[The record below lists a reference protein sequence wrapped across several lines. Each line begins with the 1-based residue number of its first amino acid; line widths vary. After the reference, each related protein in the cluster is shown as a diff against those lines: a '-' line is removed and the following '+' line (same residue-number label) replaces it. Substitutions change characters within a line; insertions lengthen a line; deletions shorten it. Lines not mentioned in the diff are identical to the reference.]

1 MPTGKH
7 SWKEMSALS
16 KSLAATVVALVLG
29 LSASVGASASGNPDR
44 QLFPPPPDLV
54 GPLCGAAMG
63 TIIAHVSVDR
73 EYIKTYVSSNGT
85 TKYEVN
91 GTQIDTITG
100 NGKTVT
106 INASGPGSIT
116 IFPDGKVVQV
126 LQGHTSYFNTPDK
139 GIFLF
144 DGLVVVD
151 TSNGTIAGHNGHV
164 TDVCAL
170 LR

>member
-1 MPTGKH
+1 MPV
-7 SWKEMSALS
+7 LS
-16 KSLAATVVALVLG
+16 KTSAAALVALVFG
-29 LSASVGASASGNPDR
+29 LSAAVSASASGNPGR
-44 QLFPPPPDLV
+44 VPLPPPPDVV
-54 GPLCGAAMG
+54 GPVCGQAMG
-63 TIIAHVSVDR
+63 TIVAHISVDR
-73 EYIKTYVSSNGT
+73 EYIKTYTFSNGT

-91 GTQIDTITG
+91 GTQTDTITG
-100 NGKTVT
+100 NGKTIT

-116 IFPDGKVVQV
+116 FFPDGNVVEV
-126 LQGHTSYFNTPDK
+126 LEGHTIYFNTPDK

-151 TSNGTIAGHNGHV
+151 TSNGTIASHNGHV

>member
-1 MPTGKH
+1 
-7 SWKEMSALS
+7 
-16 KSLAATVVALVLG
+16 V
-29 LSASVGASASGNPDR
+29 
-44 QLFPPPPDLV
+44 V
-54 GPLCGAAMG
+54 GPLCGVAMG
-63 TIIAHVSVDR
+63 TIVAHISVDR
-73 EYIKTYVSSNGT
+73 EYIKTYTFSNGT

-91 GTQIDTITG
+91 GTQTDTVTG

-116 IFPDGKVVQV
+116 ILADGTVVQV
-126 LQGHTSYFNTPDK
+126 LQGHTIYFNTPDK

-144 DGLVVVD
+144 DGLAVVD
-151 TSNGTIAGHNGHV
+151 TSNGTIASHNGHV